1 MFVIVSPSALLI
13 AINAVME
20 IFSRIASH
28 GPSREKR
35 KGEKV
40 CKIAEHPAAVES
52 TPKFGY
58 CSLATEQDVFNC
70 FLFLCRLFI
79 LFVR

>member
-1 MFVIVSPSALLI
+1 MSRCTLRLLLMMVFVIVSPSALLI

-40 CKIAEHPAAVES
+40 CKTAE
-52 TPKFGY
+52 
-58 CSLATEQDVFNC
+58 Q
-70 FLFLCRLFI
+70 I
-79 LFVR
+79 LLQ